1 MLDFLPAAAARP
13 KAPACGDDGSVDS
26 ANPLRGTTAFAPIRA
41 DVPLEAPIVSV
52 STQYVKKPLLSRS

>member
-1 MLDFLPAAAARP
+1 VEWQRTVCPENLTEINAVEAD
-13 KAPACGDDGSVDS
+13 
-26 ANPLRGTTAFAPIRA
+26 RGRNIAYVRIVGRRRA